1 MKKLLL
7 LTGIMALSATIFGAA
22 VKDPA
27 EAQVDVK
34 AKVVKPLAISEAT
47 AVDFGYMAVSE
58 TKHEE
63 TPGKVTITGIEGK
76 LIRIEVKPSEE
87 AGYVKY
93 TGPMQTFDVT
103 LTTGSGTASNEKLGT
118 TLTMFTRGAS
128 GDDIEAGTYI
138 LEAGGRKEFVVGG
151 TATASATQK
160 EGDYTGKLYIRA
172 KYD

>member
-1 MKKLLL
+1 MKKILL

-22 VKDPA
+22 GKDPA

-34 AKVVKPLAISEAT
+34 AKIVKPLTISAT

-63 TPGKVTITGIEGK
+63 THGEVTITGTEGE
-76 LIRIEVKPSEE
+76 LIRLEVKPSEE
-87 AGYVKY
+87 VGYVKY

-103 LTTGSGTASNEKLGT
+103 LTTGSGTADNEKLKT
-118 TLTMFTRGAS
+118 TLSMFTQGVA
-128 GDDIEAGTYI
+128 GDDVTAGTYI
-138 LEAGGRKEFVVGG
+138 LEAGGKKEFVVGG

-160 EGDYTGKLYIRA
+160 EGAYTGKIYVKA
-172 KYD
+172 MYN